1 MSSSQNAA
9 TNETAACGS
18 KRSRNEVELLGA
30 STVAADGEAKRCR
43 PRPGVAHTGGALAL
57 PATVHASS
65 FPKPSGDALA
75 LAPSMVVATRAN
87 INNTAP
93 ARSLLDSTQFG
104 YASRDDASP
113 LWADTSH
120 YLASVPHAELYPNL
134 SPAAPNTGAGAMLLP
149 MAPFGVGNRL
159 PETQSSPHHL
169 SSLLRST
176 TNPPLNDDSLDSS
189 GYRSYLAALQQTV
202 LPGNQSLGPEHRATQ
217 SNPFYGLLD
226 ATHASYPI
234 SSLPLAVQAVPEPLQ
249 QQARLSPSVFV
260 PPGIR
265 SNPFDSLVHAAHA
278 SYPMTSLP
286 LAATRQEV
294 PEPRQQ
300 QAHLFPNTF
309 ALPGTWPERDG
320 RVAAPPRGLWNP
332 SKQRSTESAFPM
344 SWPNSIPADLRHQ
357 PPPSS
362 TVEQY
367 ILQSRASTGS
377 NSNNDNRFNLE
388 SAMVSTAEQ
397 DIMQSRASTG
407 SISNN
412 DNRFNLES
420 AMVLPAQAGASYLQG
435 APGLPFAA
443 TSMTSTALE
452 KSNLYLPKSLAHPND
467 ELLLSSHQVLLRQ
480 QIEAFEATEEDAK
493 TTFRGRN
500 RRIRVGQVGIRCRH
514 CKNTPPFQ
522 RQPGSMYFP
531 CSTAGI
537 YQASQNM
544 SSTHLQCGLCHA
556 MPEQLR
562 QQFAELI
569 PTKMTGS
576 MAGRPYWTNCAR
588 EMGLVDTEEGIQFG
602 PRK

>member
-1 MSSSQNAA
+1 MSSRQNADA
-9 TNETAACGS
+9 NETAACGS
-18 KRSRNEVELLGA
+18 KRSRNEVELQGA
-30 STVAADGEAKRCR
+30 STVAADGEAKRGR

-75 LAPSMVVATRAN
+75 LAPSMVGATQAN
-87 INNTAP
+87 INTAP

-104 YASRDDASP
+104 YASHDDASP

-134 SPAAPNTGAGAMLLP
+134 LPVAPNTGAGAMLLP
-149 MAPFGVGNRL
+149 MAPFGAGNRL
-159 PETQSSPHHL
+159 PETQSPPHHL
-169 SSLLRST
+169 SSLLHST
-176 TNPPLNDDSLDSS
+176 TNPPLNDGSLDSS

-202 LPGNQSLGPEHRATQ
+202 LPGNQSLGPEHRVPQT
-217 SNPFYGLLD
+217 NPFYGLLD
-226 ATHASYPI
+226 AAHTSYPI
-234 SSLPLAVQAVPEPLQ
+234 SSLPLAMQAVPEPLQ
-249 QQARLSPSVFV
+249 QQARLSPSAFV

-265 SNPFDSLVHAAHA
+265 SNPFYGLVDATHA
-278 SYPMTSLP
+278 SYPMLSLP

-309 ALPGTWPERDG
+309 VLPGTWPERDG
-320 RVAAPPRGLWNP
+320 RAAAAPRGLWNP
-332 SKQRSTESAFPM
+332 AAEQLAPASAFPM
-344 SWPNSIPADLRHQ
+344 GWPNSNPADLRHQ
-357 PPPSS
+357 PPPLL

-367 ILQSRASTGS
+367 ILQSRASMGS
-377 NSNNDNRFNLE
+377 IFDNDSSSIME
-388 SAMVSTAEQ
+388 SAMALPIQ
-397 DIMQSRASTG
+397 ARA
-407 SISNN
+407 
-412 DNRFNLES
+412 
-420 AMVLPAQAGASYLQG
+420 AHLQG
-435 APGLPFAA
+435 EPVPANVVASA
-443 TSMTSTALE
+443 ALE
-452 KSNLYLPKSLAHPND
+452 TTPNPNLYLPKSLAHPSD